1 VDERKNI
8 AEAAVGGAES
18 PKLNPVT
25 RGRHGESP
33 GSLQP
38 VSHNIIWHNAGFSA

>member
-1 VDERKNI
+1 MGKRKNI

-18 PKLNPVT
+18 PKLDPVT
-25 RGRHGESP
+25 QVKHGESP

-38 VSHNIIWHNAGFSA
+38 VSHNIIWHNAGFST